1 MKVDNRIHVLAGA
14 VQEREDVRESAERRT
29 GGGRPGDCTI
39 FAGNLQGDYSLQTR
53 IQKRKEQAQRQA
65 MKVVSDAWDGDR
77 KIDEEIARSKE
88 HIKELQEDKK
98 AEGANQLEINK
109 QIIEENAIIR
119 GIREEKRKVHPMVDA
134 QEDADAIIEA
144 SQDDVINMVMQDA
157 KTHLDEEQEKRE
169 EEAEKIE
176 EEREEKEE
184 LLEERKEEEEEL
196 EDLIRDMPVDKAAEL
211 ENVTAEVKRQINN
224 MLNEMGLAVEDI
236 KGSQVD
242 SKI

>member
-1 MKVDNRIHVLAGA
+1 MKVENRIHVLAGA
-14 VQEREDVRESAERRT
+14 VQEREDAKELAERKS
-29 GGGRPGDCTI
+29 GGGKAGDCTI
-39 FAGNLQGDYSLQTR
+39 FAGNLQGDFALQTR
-53 IQKRKEQAQRQA
+53 IQQRKEQAQRQA
-65 MKVVSDAWDGDR
+65 MKVVSDAWDGER
-77 KIDEEIARSKE
+77 KIDDEIDTRKE
-88 HIKELQEDKK
+88 HIKELQQDKK
-98 AEGANQLEINK
+98 EEGADQLQIDK

-119 GIREEKRKVHPMVDA
+119 GIREEKRKTHSMVDA
-134 QEDADAIIEA
+134 QETADDIIEA

-176 EEREEKEE
+176 EEREEQEE

-196 EDLIRDMPVDKAAEL
+196 EDLIKDMPVDKAAEL

-224 MLNEMGLAVEDI
+224 MLSEMGLAVEDI

-242 SKI
+242 MKI

>member
-1 MKVDNRIHVLAGA
+1 MKVENRIHVLAGA
-14 VQEREDVRESAERRT
+14 VQEREDAKELAERKS
-29 GGGRPGDCTI
+29 GGGKTGDCTI
-39 FAGNLQGDYSLQTR
+39 FAGNMQGDFALQTR
-53 IQKRKEQAQRQA
+53 IQQRKEQAQRQA
-65 MKVVSDAWDGDR
+65 MKVVSDAWDGER
-77 KIDEEIARSKE
+77 KIDDEIDTRKE
-88 HIKELQEDKK
+88 HIKELQQDKK
-98 AEGANQLEINK
+98 EEGADQLQIDK

-119 GIREEKRKVHPMVDA
+119 GIREEKRKTHPMVEA
-134 QEDADAIIEA
+134 QETADDIIEA

-176 EEREEKEE
+176 EEREEQEE

-196 EDLIRDMPVDKAAEL
+196 EDLIKDMPVDKAAEL

-224 MLNEMGLAVEDI
+224 MLSEMGLAVEDI

-242 SKI
+242 MQI

>member
-1 MKVDNRIHVLAGA
+1 M
-14 VQEREDVRESAERRT
+14 
-29 GGGRPGDCTI
+29 
-39 FAGNLQGDYSLQTR
+39 
-53 IQKRKEQAQRQA
+53 
-65 MKVVSDAWDGDR
+65 VSDAWDGER
-77 KIDEEIARSKE
+77 KIDDEIDTRKE
-88 HIKELQEDKK
+88 HIKELQQDKK
-98 AEGANQLEINK
+98 EEGADQLQIDK

-119 GIREEKRKVHPMVDA
+119 GIREEKRKTHPMVEA
-134 QEDADAIIEA
+134 QETADDIIEA

-176 EEREEKEE
+176 EEREEQEE

-196 EDLIRDMPVDKAAEL
+196 EDLIKDMPVDKAAEL

-224 MLNEMGLAVEDI
+224 MLSEMGLAVEDI

-242 SKI
+242 MQI